1 MKKTDDAP
9 VIARRISEF
18 LYEYAPQFLTN
29 SENTL
34 KGYSDALTLYFQ
46 FLEESGVTP
55 SNLDRHHLEKDWI
68 EKWILWL
75 KESRKNSPET
85 CNNRLA
91 SLRRFL
97 EYLASKDIKMEYL
110 YQEAKRIKRQK
121 CPKRKVSG
129 LSREAV
135 TAMLEAPDT
144 TTSIGRR
151 DLVFLTLLYATAARM
166 DEVLSIKLGH
176 VNLDANKPYINLYG
190 KGDKLRTSYL
200 LPRAVA
206 LLRKYMK
213 EIHGLSPD
221 PDRLL
226 FYSRVGGN
234 YKKLTEAAM
243 DKRIKIY
250 AKIAHVK
257 CCDVPIKSH
266 AHLFRHAKASHWI
279 EDGLSIVEVQF
290 LLGHEQI
297 ETTMKYL
304 DITTAEKVKALATLE
319 NEKEKKIEKK
329 WKNSNA
335 SSLTGFC
342 GLNRK

>member
-29 SENTL
+29 SEHTL
-34 KGYSDALTLYFQ
+34 KGYNDALTLYFQ
-46 FLEESGVTP
+46 FLEENGISP
-55 SNLDRHHLEKDWI
+55 SSLNRHHLEKDWI

-75 KESRKNSPET
+75 KENRKNSPET

-91 SLRRFL
+91 SIRRFL
-97 EYLASKDIKMEYL
+97 EYIASRDIRMEYL
-110 YQEAKRIKRQK
+110 YQEAKHIKRQK

-135 TAMLEAPDT
+135 TVMLEAPDT
-144 TTSIGRR
+144 TTAIGRR
-151 DLVFLTLLYATAARM
+151 DLVFLTVLYATAARM
-166 DEVLSIKLGH
+166 DEVLSIKIGH
-176 VNLDANKPYINLYG
+176 IHLDAPKPHVNLYG
-190 KGDKLRTSYL
+190 KGEKLRTSYL

-206 LLRKYMK
+206 LLRQYMK
-213 EIHGLSPD
+213 EVHGNSPD
-221 PDRLL
+221 RERLL

-243 DKRIKIY
+243 DKRIKKL
-250 AKIAHVK
+250 AFIAHQK
-257 CCDVPIKSH
+257 CNDVPLNAH

-304 DITTAEKVKALATLE
+304 DITTAEKIKALATLE
-319 NEKEKKIEKK
+319 NEKEQKVGKK
-329 WKNSNA
+329 WKSKEA
-335 SSLTGFC
+335 SLTAFC
-342 GLNRK
+342 GLKRK

>member
-1 MKKTDDAP
+1 MKKIDDAP

-75 KESRKNSPET
+75 KENRKNSPET

-151 DLVFLTLLYATAARM
+151 DLVFLTFLYATAARM
-166 DEVLSIKLGH
+166 DEV
-176 VNLDANKPYINLYG
+176 
-190 KGDKLRTSYL
+190 
-200 LPRAVA
+200 
-206 LLRKYMK
+206 KY
-213 EIHGLSPD
+213 
-221 PDRLL
+221 
-226 FYSRVGGN
+226 
-234 YKKLTEAAM
+234 
-243 DKRIKIY
+243 
-250 AKIAHVK
+250 
-257 CCDVPIKSH
+257 
-266 AHLFRHAKASHWI
+266 
-279 EDGLSIVEVQF
+279 
-290 LLGHEQI
+290 QI
-297 ETTMKYL
+297 PST
-304 DITTAEKVKALATLE
+304 D
-319 NEKEKKIEKK
+319 
-329 WKNSNA
+329 
-335 SSLTGFC
+335 
-342 GLNRK
+342 